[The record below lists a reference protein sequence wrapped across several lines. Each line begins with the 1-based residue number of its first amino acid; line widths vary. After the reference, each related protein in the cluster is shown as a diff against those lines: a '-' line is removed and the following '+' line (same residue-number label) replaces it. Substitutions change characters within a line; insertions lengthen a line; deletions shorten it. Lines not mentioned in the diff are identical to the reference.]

1 MGVSTPTILAHEVTQ
16 GKFYNASASDCEQYK
31 HRPVIYAD
39 CLSGNLPSGG
49 IVESRPAGTGTSY
62 LTNIA
67 TNVSDIPDKPKRD
80 WGQTLQ
86 NVGSGLGALLSGF
99 QTGQQSG
106 GIFGGSPQ
114 SNQAFMMQQAEAE
127 RRRKRNTTI
136 GIVVGVLAVG
146 GIGYAIYKAK

>member
-1 MGVSTPTILAHEVTQ
+1 MGVSTPTLLAHEVTQ
-16 GKFYNASASDCEQYK
+16 GRFYNFKAEP
-31 HRPVIYAD
+31 RPATISTDPAVATTTID
-39 CLSGNLPSGG
+39 ET
-49 IVESRPAGTGTSY
+49 VEDIPSRPS
-62 LTNIA
+62 
-67 TNVSDIPDKPKRD
+67 RD

-106 GIFGGSPQ
+106 GIFGGSTQ